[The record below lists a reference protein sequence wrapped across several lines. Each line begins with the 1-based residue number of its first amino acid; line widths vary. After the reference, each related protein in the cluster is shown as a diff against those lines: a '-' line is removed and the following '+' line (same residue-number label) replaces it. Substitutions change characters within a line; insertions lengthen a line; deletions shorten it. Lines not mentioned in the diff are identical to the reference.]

1 MVTWLPLICLWLP
14 EVTHRL
20 PMHTDLLLLSFN
32 KWLHV
37 CILDSWLPG
46 YPFFVFGYRR
56 VTDGSSHKYMLIQ
69 RCTSYK
75 GLKKGLQVLE
85 YQEQVPVSAPAGLLR
100 SRATYDNRSN
110 QGNQVT
116 IDE

>member
-1 MVTWLPLICLWLP
+1 MAMYFRFLVTWLPLLCLWLP
-14 EVTHRL
+14 E
-20 PMHTDLLLLSFN
+20 
-32 KWLHV
+32 
-37 CILDSWLPG
+37 
-46 YPFFVFGYRR
+46 
-56 VTDGSSHKYMLIQ
+56 GSSHKYMLIQ

-75 GLKKGLQVLE
+75 VLKQGLQVLE

-100 SRATYDNRSN
+100 SRATYDNRSYQGN